1 MTSPRVGLDRNLRLA
16 WLDAAAVVAGRGL
29 RGSELQTALMTA
41 LENELPGT
49 GHNSAR
55 GKTVTVLK
63 RVWCTVPEPTR
74 DLRDRA
80 LSKLTEGDADY
91 RLALHWAMLLASYP
105 FFGDLAE
112 VVGRLLTL
120 QGSFDRVHVVRRISD
135 RWGDR
140 STIPK
145 AVRRILTSMVE
156 WGALVLKDGQFTAAL
171 TRRVVSP
178 DHAALLVE
186 AALLASPGHTASVS
200 ALVVSPMLFPFNVT
214 AGAEQL
220 RHSERFRVHREGL
233 DVEVLTLAVPQFV
246 LRS

>member
-16 WLDAAAVVAGRGL
+16 WLDAAAAVAGRRLQGP
-29 RGSELQTALMTA
+29 ELQAALMAA

-63 RVWCTVPEPTR
+63 QVWCTVPEPTR

-80 LSKLTEGDADY
+80 LSKLAEGDSDY
-91 RLALHWAMLLASYP
+91 RLALHWTMLLATYP
-105 FFGDLAE
+105 FFADISE
-112 VVGRLLTL
+112 VIGRLLTL
-120 QGSFDRVHVVRRISD
+120 QGSFDRVHVLRRTSN

-145 AVRRILTSMVE
+145 AVRRILASMVE
-156 WGALVLKDGQFTAAL
+156 WGVLIVRDDQFSAA
-171 TRRVVSP
+171 TKRRVAPS
-178 DHAALLVE
+178 DQAALLVE
-186 AALLASPGHTASVS
+186 AALLASPGQSASVS
-200 ALVVSPMLFPFNVT
+200 ALVASPMLFPFDVM

-220 RHSERFRVHREGL
+220 RHSARFRVHREGL
-233 DVEVLTLAVPQFV
+233 DIELLTLATLHQ
-246 LRS
+246 R

>member
-1 MTSPRVGLDRNLRLA
+1 MTSPRLGLDRNLRLA
-16 WLDAAAVVAGRGL
+16 WLDAAAAVGGRGL
-29 RGSELQTALMTA
+29 KGPELQAALMAA

-63 RVWCTVPEPTR
+63 RIWCIVPEPTR

-80 LSKLTEGDADY
+80 LAKLSEGDSDY
-91 RLALHWAMLLASYP
+91 RLALHWAMLSATYP
-105 FFGDLAE
+105 FFADISE

-140 STIPK
+140 TTIPK
-145 AVRRILTSMVE
+145 AVRRLLTSMVE
-156 WGALVLKDGQFTAAL
+156 WGVLVRQDDQFSAAAK
-171 TRRVVSP
+171 RRVASP

-186 AALLASPGHTASVS
+186 AALLASPGQT
-200 ALVVSPMLFPFNVT
+200 ALVAALVASPMLFPFDVA

-220 RHSERFRVHREGL
+220 RQSPRFRVHREGL
-233 DVEVLTLAVPQFV
+233 NVEVLTLPA
-246 LRS
+246 